1 MSLDSL
7 PEAQRILW
15 PRLSETPPEFVLYG
29 GTAIALRL
37 RHRES
42 VDFDFFSTS
51 PFSPE
56 ELPSAIPYLR
66 EAQVVQIAKNT
77 LTCIVGFG
85 SPVRVSFFGGLDIRS
100 VQPPDRAADNGVQV
114 ASLMDLAGTKAA
126 VVQARASAKDYL
138 DMDALIEASIP
149 LRDALGAAA
158 AIYGR
163 SNFNPLLTLKALSY
177 YGEKDLQSLPRPV
190 RDRLSLAVAGIDV
203 GDIPYFR
210 SRSVILRNEHHG

>member
-66 EAQVVQIAKNT
+66 EAPVVQIAKNT
-77 LTCIVGFG
+77 F
-85 SPVRVSFFGGLDIRS
+85 
-100 VQPPDRAADNGVQV
+100 
-114 ASLMDLAGTKAA
+114 
-126 VVQARASAKDYL
+126 
-138 DMDALIEASIP
+138 
-149 LRDALGAAA
+149 
-158 AIYGR
+158 

-210 SRSVILRNEHHG
+210 SRSGILRNEHHG